1 MHCPEMETQLFACN
15 CSCMA
20 VSDLLR
26 GRSLDAVVERLAEL
40 WEILFRVRDDI
51 KVCSVTHL
59 SQLRHLT

>member
-1 MHCPEMETQLFACN
+1 MFACN